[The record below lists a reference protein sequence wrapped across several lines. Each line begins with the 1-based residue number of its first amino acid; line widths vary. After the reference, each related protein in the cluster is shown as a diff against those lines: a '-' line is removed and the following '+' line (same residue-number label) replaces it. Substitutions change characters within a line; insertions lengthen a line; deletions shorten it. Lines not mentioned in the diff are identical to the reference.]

1 MQKGK
6 IDFVCGHVRVV
17 TSKKGFMLFAITLY
31 VRILC
36 GGYRFILFCI
46 SIVSGLE
53 SRGLIKLF
61 IVDTKGLLK
70 LILHFFL
77 TRWHGSRSE
86 YAARSDLVAAFDRQ

>member
-36 GGYRFILFCI
+36 GGGKNFAKNDVINNFIKHNPNYSSGGYQI
-46 SIVSGLE
+46 SKIFE
-53 SRGLIKLF
+53 I
-61 IVDTKGLLK
+61 
-70 LILHFFL
+70 
-77 TRWHGSRSE
+77 GS
-86 YAARSDLVAAFDRQ
+86 